1 MTLKNDHKFTFI
13 KSNMLDIL
21 STFLTIFLL
30 IPILYFT
37 SAHFDN
43 VFALVILIM
52 ICVPTIMAMING
64 APFVPTPMARVKKM
78 VELAKIKP
86 GQRVYDLG
94 CGDGRFVY
102 IAANEYGAKATG
114 IELSPIVYL
123 LAVVRKFFWKSRAQ
137 ILFSDF
143 KTRDISDADI
153 IFCYL
158 LPESLKK
165 IQPSINRQIKPGTK
179 IFSYAFEIPTWKLI
193 YQEERRPELNL
204 APIFVYEKQ

>member
-43 VFALVILIM
+43 VFALVILIL

-165 IQPSINRQIKPGTK
+165 IQPSINRQIKPGPK

-193 YQEERRPELNL
+193 YQEERKPELNL

>member
-43 VFALVILIM
+43 VFALVILIL

-193 YQEERRPELNL
+193 YQEERKPELNL